1 MPNQTDANTSP
12 LDIEA
17 TVLRLR
23 HANAV
28 DSLAATNTPDTLTT
42 WLRLTTSLTAKLTT
56 QFGAAPGLVLLG
68 EGLESGQYWEREA
81 LITENSIFARHI
93 ALTVNEEPVVLA
105 RTVTLPG
112 AGMDALTELRNRP
125 LAELLFED
133 PEWRRGTTVQYL
145 HLVNGSPGRGCHW
158 HNDKLEAGLIVQEFF
173 LPKLSTL
180 LSQ

>member
-1 MPNQTDANTSP
+1 MPTHTDPSTPA
-12 LDIEA
+12 LDSEE

-23 HANAV
+23 HASAV
-28 DSLAATNTPDTLTT
+28 DTLAATNTPDALTT
-42 WLRLTTSLTAKLTT
+42 WLRLTTSLTAKLAA
-56 QFGAAPGLVLLG
+56 QFGSAPGLVLLG

-81 LITENSIFARHI
+81 LITENSIYARHI

-112 AGMDALTELRNRP
+112 AGMDALTELRRRP

-133 PEWRRGTTVQYL
+133 PEWQRGTAVQYL
-145 HLVNGSPGRGCHW
+145 HLEDGSPGRGCHW
-158 HNDKLEAGLIVQEFF
+158 RNDKLQAGLIVQEFF
-173 LPKLSTL
+173 LPRLCAL